1 MQHVP
6 SVWERNANGK
16 LSASSHKTRLK
27 ISQSSASWQCLSSK
41 SLESW
46 EEGTVG
52 PVKKTCSEVAAK
64 VIKGS

>member
-1 MQHVP
+1 MYP
-6 SVWERNANGK
+6 ASGRGMGMGSSVLA
-16 LSASSHKTRLK
+16 LLKTRLK
-27 ISQSSASWQCLSSK
+27 ISQSSASWQHLSSK

-52 PVKKTCSEVAAK
+52 PVKKICSEVAIR